1 MRAPDF
7 WRNDGLAAKLLA
19 PLGAL
24 YGLSVRARQ
33 ARAKPYRSKAQV
45 LCVGNLT
52 AGGSGKTPV
61 AMALARMLE
70 GRGQTVV
77 FLSRGYGGRLRG
89 PVRVDPTSHSA
100 ADVGDEALLLASV
113 APTVV
118 SRDRARG
125 AALAESLGAS
135 VIVMDDGFQNFQL
148 QKDVSVLV
156 VDSETGF
163 GNRRLIPAGPLR
175 EPVEQG
181 LQRAD
186 AVVLMGEGTVAMISY
201 CPPGPSLMCEGVVE
215 IPSFH
220 GPTFRAVLR
229 PSAPDG
235 LNGRAV
241 FAIAGIGRPEKF
253 FGTLQAMGARIVG
266 HKAFPDHHPY
276 SAQEIEALKQ
286 EAANAGALLVT
297 TEKDLVRIAAN
308 QRDGI
313 VAVPVHAVFAD
324 DPNLGMML
332 DRLAGARA

>member
-7 WRNDGLAAKLLA
+7 WKNDGFAARLLA

-24 YGLSVRARQ
+24 YGLSVRRRQRHAR
-33 ARAKPYRSKAQV
+33 PYRSKARV

-61 AMALARMLE
+61 AMALAWMLE
-70 GRGQTVV
+70 ARGQTVV
-77 FLSRGYGGRLRG
+77 FLTRGYGGRLSG
-89 PVRVDPTSHSA
+89 PMRVDPAKHSA
-100 ADVGDEALLLASV
+100 ADVGDEALLLADV

-118 SRDRARG
+118 ARDRARG
-125 AALAESLGAS
+125 AELAETLGAQ

-148 QKDVSVLV
+148 AKDVSIVV
-156 VDSETGF
+156 VDADSGF

-181 LQRAD
+181 LKRAD
-186 AVVLMGEGTVAMISY
+186 AVVLMGDGGFA
-201 CPPGPSLMCEGVVE
+201 
-215 IPSFH
+215 IPTFH
-220 GPTFRAVLR
+220 GPVFRAVLR

-235 LNGRAV
+235 LAGRAV

-253 FGTLQAMGARIVG
+253 FGTLQAMGARVVRS
-266 HKAFPDHHPY
+266 KAFPDHHPY
-276 SAQEIEALKQ
+276 TAHEIETAKR

-297 TEKDLVRIAAN
+297 TEKDLVRIETN
-308 QRDGI
+308 RRDGI

-324 DPNLGMML
+324 DPNPGMML
-332 DRLAGARA
+332 DRLATARA